1 MYLSTYKET
10 GHRRR
15 VDQHDEIE
23 MMLENYVKQLD
34 TIDSEVTSALR
45 AVKTTETATQIRLE
59 AMCNRVLRLDV
70 FLNLGAVS
78 LGTGGLVAGA
88 LRMNLTSGFKEEA
101 IAFWFVSGFAV
112 ITSTLCFRG
121 VLTYLRYKRMFQ
133 QLLGF

>member
-45 AVKTTETATQIRLE
+45 AVKTTETATQIRLD
-59 AMCNRVLRLDV
+59 AMRNRVLRLDV

-88 LRMNLTSGFKEEA
+88 FGMNLTSGFEEDA
-101 IAFWFVSGFAV
+101 IAFWVVSGIAV
-112 ITSTLCFRG
+112 ITSTLCFRS
-121 VLTYLRYKRMFQ
+121 VLAYLRYTRMFQ
-133 QLLGF
+133 